1 MMLLLTYRLEELSD
15 AGQRRALFA
24 DMNAHFEDPALAT
37 FFDRIDGLLIEGS
50 DSLVAKIDEQAET
63 IESLTEDKAALEA
76 AHDELYSDRDYYKT
90 LFEEARDRENG
101 QTEALLRWAQLFK
114 EHGIDP

>member
-1 MMLLLTYRLEELSD
+1 MMLFLTYRLEELSD

-24 DMNAHFEDPALAT
+24 DMDAHFEDPALAA
-37 FFDRIDGLLIEGS
+37 FLDRVDGLLIEGS
-50 DSLVAKIDEQAET
+50 DELAAKIEEQEEA

-76 AHDELYSDRDYYKT
+76 ANEELMSDRDYYKE
-90 LFEEARDRENG
+90 LMEEGRARENS
-101 QTEALLRWAQLFK
+101 QTATLLRWAQMFK

>member
-1 MMLLLTYRLEELSD
+1 MLFLTYRLEELSD

-37 FFDRIDGLLIEGS
+37 FLDRVDGLLIEGS
-50 DSLVAKIDEQAET
+50 DELAAKIEEQEEA
-63 IESLTEDKAALEA
+63 IESLTEDKTALEA
-76 AHDELYSDRDYYKT
+76 ANEELMSDRDYYKE
-90 LFEEARDRENG
+90 LMEEGRARENS
-101 QTEALLRWAQLFK
+101 QTAVLLSWARLLK